1 MKAQGGAHRLPLWA
15 LALAL
20 ISALPVLVARY
31 PQMTDYPAHL
41 ATWHVW
47 IEAGRNAAIDR
58 AYAIDWHWIPNLGSE
73 LMVRPLAALFGLE
86 LAGRIIAALAPALC
100 ALSFVAT
107 EWALRR
113 RIGVGSLLAMATVW
127 SPALLMGFLNFAL
140 GLALAFLLFG
150 LWVRCEGKAWRH
162 WLFLALAPL
171 VWLCHLTGWGVLGVL
186 VYGYEWQKRGLL
198 RAIPATW
205 PLWPPALLTLLSGT
219 GTKGASVYGD
229 GVLIDKLSNWIM
241 GLRDQSAM
249 LDVATVA
256 LLIALPL
263 IAWGRGR
270 VDGRIG
276 RAALIFAA
284 LTFIMPRF
292 LGGGDFAD
300 YRLVPVALACG
311 LLAIDWQMPRNMA
324 RLWLALAA
332 LPFLLRLG
340 VTTMAWREDSQ
351 ATAEMLE
358 VLDHVPQGAVVAGA
372 YGEAPFAWAQPS
384 FGHVFAYATIRRDA
398 LTNSDFAI
406 SGVHMLRHKDADPR
420 FVDPS
425 QRVLLLEDTA
435 PDLSNFT
442 PAAKADYL
450 WYVGVAPLKGPP
462 PGATEL
468 FRNRQTILLRLANPQ
483 SSR

>member
-1 MKAQGGAHRLPLWA
+1 

-20 ISALPVLVARY
+20 ISALPVLLARY

-47 IEAGRNAAIDR
+47 IEAGHNAAIDR

-73 LMVRPLAALFGLE
+73 MLVRPLAALFGLE
-86 LAGRIIAALAPALC
+86 FAGRVIAALAPVLC

-113 RIGVGSLLAMATVW
+113 RIGVGSLLALATVW

-140 GLALAFLLFG
+140 GLALSFLLFA
-150 LWVRCEGKAWRH
+150 LWVRSECKAWRH

-171 VWLCHLTGWGVLGVL
+171 VWICHLTGWGVVGVL
-186 VYGYEWQKRGLL
+186 VYGYEWQKRGVL

-205 PLWPPALLTLLSGT
+205 PLWPPALLTLLSGA
-219 GTKGASVYGD
+219 GTKGATAYGD

-241 GLRDQSAM
+241 GLRDLSAM
-249 LDVATVA
+249 LDLATVA

-263 IAWGRGR
+263 IVWGRGR

-284 LTFIMPRF
+284 LTFILPRF

-311 LLAIDWQMPRNMA
+311 VLAIDWQLP

-340 VTTMAWREDSQ
+340 VTSMAWHEDSQ

-358 VLDHVPQGAVVAGA
+358 ALDHVPQGAVVAGA
-372 YGEAPFAWAQPS
+372 YGEAPFAWRQPP
-384 FGHVFAYATIRRDA
+384 FGHVFAYATIRKDG

-406 SGVHMLRHKDADPR
+406 SGVHMLRHKDPDR
-420 FVDPS
+420 RLVDPS
-425 QRVLLLEDTA
+425 QRILLPDGGT
-435 PDLSNFT
+435 PDLSAFY
-442 PAAKADYL
+442 PASKAQYL
-450 WYVGVAPLKGPP
+450 WYVGPAPIKGIPA
-462 PGATEL
+462 GAVEVY
-468 FRNRQTILLRLANPQ
+468 RNRQTILLRLANPQ

>member
-1 MKAQGGAHRLPLWA
+1 MKAQAGAGRFPLWA
-15 LALAL
+15 FALAL

-73 LMVRPLAALFGLE
+73 LLVRPLAALFGLE
-86 LAGRIIAALAPALC
+86 SAGRVIAALAPVLC

-113 RIGVGSLLAMATVW
+113 RIGVGSLLALATVW

-140 GLALAFLLFG
+140 GLALAFLLFA
-150 LWVRCEGKAWRH
+150 LWVHSEGKVWRN
-162 WLFLALAPL
+162 WLFLGLAPL

-198 RAIPATW
+198 RAVPATW
-205 PLWPPALLTLLSGT
+205 PLWPPALLTLLSGA
-219 GTKGASVYGD
+219 GTKGATTYGD

-249 LDVATVA
+249 LDLATVA

-284 LTFIMPRF
+284 LTFVLPRF

-311 LLAIDWQMPRNMA
+311 VLAIDWQLP
-324 RLWLALAA
+324 RLWLGLAA

-340 VTTMAWREDSQ
+340 VTTVAWHEDSL
-351 ATAEMLE
+351 ATAEMLQA
-358 VLDHVPQGAVVAGA
+358 LDHVPQGAVIAGA
-372 YGEAPFAWAQPS
+372 YAETSFGWRQPP
-384 FGHVFAYATIRRDA
+384 FGHVYAYATVRKDA

-406 SGVHMLRHKDADPR
+406 SGVHMLRHKDPDPG
-420 FVDPS
+420 FADPS
-425 QRVLLLEDTA
+425 QRILVDGDFA
-435 PDLSNFT
+435 PSLASFY
-442 PAAKADYL
+442 PARKAQFL
-450 WYVGVAPLKGPP
+450 WSVGIGPDWAVP
-462 PGATEL
+462 PGAVVV
-468 FRNRQTILLRLANPQ
+468 FRNRRSVLLRLANPL